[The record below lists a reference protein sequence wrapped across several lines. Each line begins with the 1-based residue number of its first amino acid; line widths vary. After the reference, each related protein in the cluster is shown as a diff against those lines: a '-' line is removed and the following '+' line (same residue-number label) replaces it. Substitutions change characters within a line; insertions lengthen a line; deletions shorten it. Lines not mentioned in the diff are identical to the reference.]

1 MQELA
6 FWAVDTSARA
16 MEELRSESDGQS
28 EASVAPSDQS
38 VGYDTSGDEFDQEQ
52 VAGCESC
59 GESDCEDVSSEAD
72 EDAATDAD
80 AAQEDIP
87 ACSMCFVPLDLTKLV
102 TAKDNELLTCDGMC
116 GRDMPWHE
124 LRFHCVGNDCDFDL
138 CIACAGFNRRERLA
152 AQPASP
158 SESLQQSPQAPSSPL
173 LRAPQS
179 PAPHSRSYLPS
190 PPLPPPLPPHPPAG
204 DSEPPRA
211 QTGSPPQAEASPEVT
226 PIIALPAAPP
236 VNSRLIAA
244 LVSKMAGRS
253 LTRSTRGERA
263 TAAFVEWQAEKATAR
278 RGPGESSTAIVVA
291 EAPMGL
297 DDAQGDAAMVMAP
310 PERRDAPGPS
320 CTIRTPGTDYVL
332 PAPPHIALH
341 VPS

>member
-1 MQELA
+1 M
-6 FWAVDTSARA
+6 FNVI
-16 MEELRSESDGQS
+16 
-28 EASVAPSDQS
+28 
-38 VGYDTSGDEFDQEQ
+38 
-52 VAGCESC
+52 
-59 GESDCEDVSSEAD
+59 SS
-72 EDAATDAD
+72 
-80 AAQEDIP
+80 
-87 ACSMCFVPLDLTKLV
+87 
-102 TAKDNELLTCDGMC
+102 
-116 GRDMPWHE
+116 
-124 LRFHCVGNDCDFDL
+124 
-138 CIACAGFNRRERLA
+138 
-152 AQPASP
+152 

-179 PAPHSRSYLPS
+179 PAPQSPSYLPS
-190 PPLPPPLPPHPPAG
+190 SPLPPHPPAG

-211 QTGSPPQAEASPEVT
+211 QTGSPPQAEASPEAT

-253 LTRSTRGERA
+253 LAQSTRGERA
-263 TAAFVEWQAEKATAR
+263 MAAFVASHAQAAAR